1 MRITTWWVGLVALA
15 SPATAQS
22 VRVDLTGPLARVAAE
37 LRAVDRQ
44 LTGPLAAGLARLG
57 RNLEGLSGLD
67 QLGHL
72 GHLDQLDQLDRFDR
86 FDGRRTFS
94 TEAPSGWDAQDPADS
109 TYRAARS
116 ALNRGNF
123 SRAAEL
129 FNQVYERHAK
139 SSYAADAYYYHAYAL
154 YRLGGT
160 TRLREALEIL
170 ATQEEKHEDAT
181 TRGDAR
187 GLSGRIRAE
196 LARRGDER
204 SARAVAEIAE
214 AAATAEAEPSASPSP
229 SARTGRAGSGRVGRT
244 TSRDRCGKEDDDE
257 KSAALEALLTM
268 DGDRALPLLE
278 RIMARRDAGSIC
290 LRRRAVFLISQHEG
304 DEAERMLLGAARS
317 DPDSE
322 VRENAVFW
330 LGQSGGEAAVSALDS
345 ILRGSTDGQVRD
357 KAIFALAQTSS
368 PRAMRILRDFAQQP
382 SAPMNLRENAI
393 FWLGQSGS
401 GDNVEFLQS
410 IYRATKEREIK
421 DKIIFAVAQNGRRD
435 GGRWLAGIVT
445 DEGESVEARKSALFW
460 LGQSGG
466 SLSELFTL
474 YDRLK
479 ERELRDQMIW
489 VYSQRSEKAAVDK
502 LLQIAKSDPDRDLRK
517 KALFWLSQSRSK
529 DPRVAELLE
538 EILTKP

>member
-1 MRITTWWVGLVALA
+1 MRITTWWVGLAALA
-15 SPATAQS
+15 GPVAAQS

-37 LRAVDRQ
+37 LRAVDWH

-57 RNLEGLSGLD
+57 QDLEGLEGL
-67 QLGHL
+67 
-72 GHLDQLDQLDRFDR
+72 
-86 FDGRRTFS
+86 GRRTFS

-123 SRAAEL
+123 ARAAEL
-129 FNQVYERHAK
+129 FNRVYERYAR
-139 SSYAADAYYYHAYAL
+139 SSYAPDAYYYHAYAL

-204 SARAVAEIAE
+204 SARAVVEIAE
-214 AAATAEAEPSASPSP
+214 AAATAEADASPS
-229 SARTGRAGSGRVGRT
+229 SRRTDRSTSGRTGRT
-244 TSRDRCGKEDDDE
+244 TSRERCGTEDDDE
-257 KSAALEALLTM
+257 KSAALEALITM

-278 RIMARRDAGSIC
+278 RIMARRDAGSVC

-304 DEAERMLLGAARS
+304 ADAERMLLGAARS

-345 ILRGSTDGQVRD
+345 ILRGSADGQVRE

-368 PRAMRILRDFAQQP
+368 PRAMRILRDFAQQT

-474 YDRLK
+474 YDRLQD
-479 ERELRDQMIW
+479 RELRDQMIF